1 MKLDWLRIRDGA
13 LRIDLMS
20 WWREE
25 ERQVGVQWSET
36 VGDGPDGIIRS
47 RCRETSPNPSLASEP
62 TMGTAGEAK
71 EARYLWEPV
80 FLFLFGREP
89 V

>member
-13 LRIDLMS
+13 LRIDLIMR
-20 WWREE
+20 WWREEE
-25 ERQVGVQWSET
+25 ERQVGIQWSET

-62 TMGTAGEAK
+62 
-71 EARYLWEPV
+71 RL
-80 FLFLFGREP
+80 REL
-89 V
+89 